1 MKKFIHNIYYFFYL
15 SFNWNLFLAFF
26 VIWHELKRGP
36 KYRINTVKPENLRK
50 LTIREGDISKS
61 SPYEAVSYYLL
72 EAVLESF
79 RKFSSSSS
87 IVDLGCGKGRV
98 MAAAAYFDFVSITGI
113 DFAKELCEE
122 AEKNMKKIEDK
133 FYNLKWKVIC
143 KDVLNYNIHA
153 DDKVFF
159 MFNPFEKEILEKF
172 LEKMETSLKKFPR
185 TTWFLYASPL
195 HLDVLLQYNYKIIA
209 QIHPI
214 KRLHAVILKK
224 DSFISQPSLI

>member
-1 MKKFIHNIYYFFYL
+1 M

-72 EAVLESF
+72 ETILESF
-79 RKFSSSSS
+79 RKFSNASS

-98 MAAAAYFDFVSITGI
+98 MVAAAYFGFVSVTGI

-122 AEKNMKKIEDK
+122 SEKNMKKIEDK

-143 KDVLNYNIHA
+143 KDILNYKIEANNE
-153 DDKVFF
+153 VFF
-159 MFNPFEKEILEKF
+159 INNPFEKEILNKF
-172 LEKMETSLKKFPR
+172 LEKLEMSLKNYPR
-185 TTWFLYASPL
+185 TVWFLYAIPV
-195 HLDVLLQYNYKIIA
+195 HLDLLLQYNYTIIDE
-209 QIHPI
+209 IHPI

-224 DSFISQPSLI
+224 AAPSPNHL